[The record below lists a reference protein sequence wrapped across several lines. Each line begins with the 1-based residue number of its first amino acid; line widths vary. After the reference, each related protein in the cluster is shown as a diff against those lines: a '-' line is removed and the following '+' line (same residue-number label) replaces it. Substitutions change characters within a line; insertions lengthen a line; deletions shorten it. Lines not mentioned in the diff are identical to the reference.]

1 MTQFINSRLIII
13 EITKIVSLKSK
24 KQTIEN
30 FMDYESDLER
40 KSFWYW
46 QWQEMYCNTRPL
58 KKNIL

>member
-46 QWQEMYCNTRPL
+46 QWQEMYCNTKPL
-58 KKNIL
+58 KENVL